1 MADPTSTKIAGVA
14 NEVFWNESQI
24 PVGTV
29 VAVTPVCDTSAY
41 TANDVLFATTEV
53 PAALR
58 VSGGSAELQSVVLID
73 EDDNAAAVITL
84 FFFRS
89 ATGLLGAF
97 NAAPDIDD
105 TEVREFI
112 GAVSIAAADFVD
124 VGASKVAT
132 VKNIGLMVY
141 ATTGTS
147 VWVAATCAG
156 TPTQT
161 AAGIK
166 LRLGFRWH

>member
-1 MADPTSTKIAGVA
+1 MADPTTTKVSGIAS
-14 NEVFWNESQI
+14 EVFWNNDQS

-29 VAVTPVCDTSAY
+29 VALTPVCDTSAY
-41 TANDVLFATTEV
+41 TAGDVLFATTEV
-53 PAALR
+53 PGALR
-58 VSGGSAELQSVVLID
+58 SSGGSAELQSVVLID
-73 EDDNAAAVITL
+73 EDDNTAAVITL

-97 NAAPDIDD
+97 NNAPDIDD

-112 GAVSIAAADFVD
+112 GAVPIAAADFID
-124 VGASKVAT
+124 VTASKIAT
-132 VKNIGLMVY
+132 VKNVGLMVY

-161 AAGIK
+161 ASGIK
-166 LRLGFRWH
+166 LRLGFRWQ